1 MDAARGRSGPV
12 TETHACAGYNDAMFG
27 IFRRQ
32 DSSFRDDGNFLLARV
47 RTARNG
53 EVIPVRISKSSEMS
67 PAPGGYFVR
76 KVLVGP
82 DTLDEATLEVTT
94 NRAHK
99 VTQATVDGGELVPVS
114 DWS

>member
-1 MDAARGRSGPV
+1 
-12 TETHACAGYNDAMFG
+12 MFG
-27 IFRRQ
+27 FLRRQ
-32 DSSFRDDGNFLLARV
+32 DKHFKDDGNFLLARV

-82 DTLDEATLEVTT
+82 ETLDEATVEVTA
-94 NRAHK
+94 NGAHK
-99 VTQATVDGGELVPVS
+99 VKQATVEGGELVPVK
-114 DWS
+114 DWD